1 MNSTVDVSKH
11 NQGIICDETRK
22 GIHTTLNKSIIGST
36 HSPSDLLLGSKWLYA
51 IQMHACMLNLHL
63 ISLFHIWVTHTHTHT
78 HTHTL
83 LKPATQPVTLGW
95 RSVSV
100 GWTMAAAVFMR
111 TISAEEIA
119 HLPWLLTAVSYVV
132 IQNKTIMW
140 AFCMSYRYVSCCSC
154 TAICLCTSM
163 TLANTST
170 KIFFVVAFCLF
181 VFFIYSYWLWFSEY
195 HKWSGK
201 LPATRKGPNTHGCN
215 SLLHLQQWLHTE
227 WKHCA
232 YLPGKW
238 CMDRQWPILQ
248 LWVLHELT
256 ILLHK
261 MKHGRH
267 TDNTLPSCELT
278 IY

>member
-1 MNSTVDVSKH
+1 MWVN
-11 NQGIICDETRK
+11 ITR
-22 GIHTTLNKSIIGST
+22 TLFVMKLEREYIQHWTRASLPVPTNWGGTEK
-36 HSPSDLLLGSKWLYA
+36 HSPSDLLLRSKWLYA

-140 AFCMSYRYVSCCSC
+140 AFCMSYTGMYHAVH
-154 TAICLCTSM
+154 AQLFVFVPVWHWP
-163 TLANTST
+163 TLQLKS
-170 KIFFVVAFCLF
+170 FLLLLFVCLF
-181 VFFIYSYWLWFSEY
+181 FFIYSYWLWFSEY

-232 YLPGKW
+232 YLPGEW
-238 CMDRQWPILQ
+238 CMDRQWSILQ
-248 LWVLHELT
+248 PWVLHELT

-261 MKHGRH
+261 IKHGRH
-267 TDNTLPSCELT
+267 TR
-278 IY
+278 